1 MKVLLISPA
10 SGGWKGVGRNTI
22 FNGKTFRFAL
32 LSLLAVAAETPSD
45 AQVEIVDEQ
54 FEDIP
59 WNSRYDLVGITC
71 MTAAAPRAYQI
82 AAKFRSMRI
91 PVVLGGMH
99 PTLCPGEAVNHAD
112 AIVVGDAEGIW
123 HQVVADSRSGDL
135 KPMYQ
140 SKQPPTLRGL
150 KTLPRHLLQSG
161 EYAPVHAVQATRGC
175 PNACD
180 FCSVSAYHN
189 RTQRFRPVEEVCK
202 EIERLSGRFLVFV
215 DDNLTA
221 DQGYSRRLFDS
232 LRGLGKLWVT
242 QSTLSIADNPDLVDA
257 AAEGGCAGV
266 FVGLE
271 TFSDRNLAS
280 VNKTCHRVEKYRSAI
295 GLLHSK
301 GIAVE
306 AGIVFGFDHDG
317 PDVFEKTLRMLEEL
331 HIDAIQVSVFTP
343 LPGTTRYEQMGQR
356 IFDRDWS
363 HYDFHNVVFRP
374 ARMTPTGLKAGHD
387 WVTREFYRPWRILRR
402 LVRHA
407 RRPNG
412 LKTLPYLA
420 VVNWAYY
427 GRVKR
432 WNINGWNP
440 SGESHAV
447 SHFRK
452 GQRVQVGQ
460 SSSRQRVES
469 IG

>member
-32 LSLLAVAAETPSD
+32 LSLLSVAAETPSD

-59 WNSRYDLVGITC
+59 WNSKYDLVGITC
-71 MTAAAPRAYQI
+71 MTAAAPRAYKI
-82 AAKFRSMRI
+82 AAKFRKMRI

-123 HQVVADSRSGDL
+123 HQVVADARAHNL
-135 KPMYQ
+135 KPVYQ
-140 SKQPPTLRGL
+140 NKQPPTLQGL
-150 KTLPRHLLQSG
+150 KMLPRHLLHPG
-161 EYAPVHAVQATRGC
+161 KYAPVHAVQATRGC
-175 PNACD
+175 QNACD

-189 RTQRFRPVEEVCK
+189 RTQRFRPVEEVCE

-221 DQGYSRRLFDS
+221 DQGYSQRLFES

-242 QSTLSIADNPDLVDA
+242 QSTLSFADNPELVDL
-257 AAEGGCAGV
+257 AAESGCCGV

-271 TFSDRNLAS
+271 TFSERNLAS
-280 VNKTCHRVEKYRSAI
+280 VNKSCHRVEKYRAAI
-295 GLLHSK
+295 ELLHSK
-301 GIAVE
+301 GISVE
-306 AGIVFGFDHDG
+306 AGIVLGFDHDG
-317 PDVFEKTLRMLEEL
+317 PGVFEKTLRMLQEL
-331 HIDAIQVSVFTP
+331 HIDSIQVSVFTP
-343 LPGTTRYEQMGQR
+343 LPGTIRFEQMKHR

-374 ARMTPTGLKAGHD
+374 ARMAPTDLKAGHD
-387 WVTREFYRPWRILRR
+387 WVTREFYRPWRIIRR
-402 LVRHA
+402 LVSHA

-412 LKTLPYLA
+412 LKTLPYVA

-432 WNINGWNP
+432 WNIKGRNP
-440 SGESHAV
+440 NRESLEG
-447 SHFRK
+447 SHFQK
-452 GQRVQVGQ
+452 GLGLEVGQ
-460 SSSRQRVES
+460 SSSQQS
-469 IG
+469 